1 MKKIL
6 FSLLAIALFPAMM
19 HANGDPVIS
28 YSAGI
33 RSCNPI
39 PLKVTEVQV
48 VREDLDV
55 RVEIPYSTVR
65 VSYRLKNASS
75 KHIHVD
81 YGFPVDFIGKA
92 DGPYGFE
99 GDDMTED
106 LCEVGVADRAVSNI
120 RFRLDGADLTWT
132 RSDEVV
138 KTGEKYEDE
147 ETGEIYEPQVYRL
160 WTYTVLDIPAG
171 QTVVLE
177 VSYDVLCC
185 WQVYLGNLGQSP
197 LSKYYP
203 TGGDFSYD
211 FSPAQHWG
219 NGKADTFTC
228 TIHGDALPASFFH
241 QESPFITTDLNFT
254 RSNKTTWTCQVNHFD
269 FAEAGSFSFN
279 FFKDYDEN
287 APSGSWGH
295 PLTDCA
301 VPVSAYTVKTS
312 GAQKNY
318 PASNMVDGNLA
329 TAWVAPGNGVGSTI
343 DIDFPTP
350 RRVSDLGFY
359 NGYHKSAALL
369 SANSRVKSVL
379 LEITRADGYKDEP
392 VEVDVSDWDQRH
404 YTLRDSGSQFGDL
417 SMLVITN
424 LPRQLYGREKGIDDD
439 GVYLFDKVPFKNES
453 VSHIR
458 ITILSV
464 TPGTKYSDLCI
475 SDILVLD
482 GFED

>member
-1 MKKIL
+1 M
-6 FSLLAIALFPAMM
+6 
-19 HANGDPVIS
+19 
-28 YSAGI
+28 
-33 RSCNPI
+33 
-39 PLKVTEVQV
+39 
-48 VREDLDV
+48 
-55 RVEIPYSTVR
+55 
-65 VSYRLKNASS
+65 
-75 KHIHVD
+75 D
-81 YGFPVDFIGKA
+81 YGFPVDFNGKA
-92 DGPYGFE
+92 DGPHGFE
-99 GDDMTED
+99 GDEMTED
-106 LCEVGVADRAVSNI
+106 LYEVGVADRAVRNI

-197 LSKYYP
+197 LSRYFP

-219 NGKADTFTC
+219 NGKADTFYC
-228 TIHGDALPASFFH
+228 TIHGDALQASFFH
-241 QESPFITTDLNFT
+241 QDSPFITTDLDFT
-254 RSNKTTWTCQVNHFD
+254 RSNKTTWTCHVDHFD
-269 FAEAGSFSFN
+269 FAEAGSFRFN
-279 FFKDYDEN
+279 FYKDYNEN
-287 APSGSWGH
+287 APYVSWGH

-318 PASNMVDGNLA
+318 PASNLVDGDLT
-329 TAWVAPGNGVGSTI
+329 TAWVAPGDGVGTTI

-359 NGYHKSAALL
+359 NGYDKSEALWA
-369 SANSRVKSVL
+369 ANSRVERVL
-379 LEITRADGYKDEP
+379 LEITRADGYRDEP
-392 VEVDVSDWDQRH
+392 VEVDVSGWDERH
-404 YTLRDSGSQFGDL
+404 YTLRNASPQFGDL

-424 LPRQLYGREKGIDDD
+424 LTRQLSGREKGIDDN